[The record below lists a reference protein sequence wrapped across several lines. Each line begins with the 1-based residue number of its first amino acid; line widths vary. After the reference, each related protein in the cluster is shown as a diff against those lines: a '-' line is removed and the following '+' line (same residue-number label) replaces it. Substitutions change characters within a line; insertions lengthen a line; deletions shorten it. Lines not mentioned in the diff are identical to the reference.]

1 MFFLP
6 LLTLWVDF
14 RRKKIIVC
22 LDTRNMVAILEIF
35 QLITLLYNYLLP
47 LIVGLIGVLSFFFY
61 AKSKKKGFVVMGIAF
76 IIQATYLASYNMVAG
91 YFLNMQTDYI
101 LRANEFSIYSFTF
114 AMIFVILLLLGLI
127 LLFNEVKPKTNP
139 QLPDA

>member
-1 MFFLP
+1 
-6 LLTLWVDF
+6 
-14 RRKKIIVC
+14 
-22 LDTRNMVAILEIF
+22 MVAILEIF
-35 QLITLLYNYLLP
+35 QLIALLYNYLLP

-76 IIQATYLASYNMVAG
+76 IIQATYLASYNTVAG

-101 LRANEFSIYSFTF
+101 LRGNEFSIYSFTF

>member
-1 MFFLP
+1 LRR
-6 LLTLWVDF
+6 LGVDF
-14 RRKKIIVC
+14 RPWTKKIIVC
-22 LDTRNMVAILEIF
+22 RDNSNMVAILEIF
-35 QLITLLYNYLLP
+35 QLIALLYNYLLP
-47 LIVGLIGVLSFFFY
+47 LIAVLIGVLSFFFY
-61 AKSKKKGFVVMGIAF
+61 VKSKKKGFVVLGIAF
-76 IIQATYLASYNMVAG
+76 IIQATYLAFYNTVAG

-114 AMIFVILLLLGLI
+114 AIIFAILLLLGII